1 MLETAADRRQFLKA
15 AGDGPGVLDGREIPC
30 IFDVEHQLVDSFEGS
45 INMQRI
51 AAQILEADIHKAARG
66 SIFVY
71 KGDEYHVENIE
82 RDGTG
87 YADLVLSRA
96 T

>member
-15 AGDGPGVLDGREIPC
+15 AGDGPGELDGRSVPC
-30 IFDVEHQLVDSFEGS
+30 IFDITTQILETFEGAIS
-45 INMQRI
+45 SQRI
-51 AAQILEADIHKAARG
+51 AAQILEADIGAARRG
-66 SIFVY
+66 SVFRY
-71 KGDEYHVENIE
+71 RGTDYHVENIE

-87 YADLVLSRA
+87 FADLVLSRA